1 MTETNVDQ
9 TEAATAEVQQVAKE
23 SNNDRKRRKLEK
35 QAVRAHEWRVQ
46 VWAQCEIKIRAAN
59 AELAVL
65 GGEPIQTWE
74 PDFTS
79 EENLHHYASM
89 TLTK

>member
-1 MTETNVDQ
+1 MSETSVDT
-9 TEAATAEVQQVAKE
+9 TEAKVAEVQQTAKE
-23 SNNDRKRRKLEK
+23 SNNDRKRRKLER

-46 VWAQCEIKIRAAN
+46 VWAQSEIKIRAAN

-65 GGEPIQTWE
+65 GGEAIETWE
-74 PDFTS
+74 PDFES